1 LALFN
6 LGPSPPS
13 SPVAALVLVDV
24 RTKQEVLLLLLLL
37 LLLLH
42 QPLHREPVT

>member
-37 LLLLH
+37 LLLH